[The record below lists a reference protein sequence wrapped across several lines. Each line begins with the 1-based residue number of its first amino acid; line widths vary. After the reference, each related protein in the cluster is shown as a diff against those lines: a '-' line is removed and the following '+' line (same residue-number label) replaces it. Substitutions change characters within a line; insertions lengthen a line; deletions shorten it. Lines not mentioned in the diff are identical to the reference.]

1 MTQTAP
7 SYRCGLPLA
16 GTIYTCNQPVGH
28 GGVHVYG
35 WRPENPDPADYV
47 CTEPDGHTGPHRHAR
62 QTAAVIA
69 DDATLAA
76 ALLAQAREVKRLTN
90 AHERALDEQM
100 NAEGKARDVYDAL
113 LAAREV
119 LHLMQRDLPLPD
131 GDQ

>member
-16 GTIYTCNQPVGH
+16 GTTYTCNQPVGH
-28 GGVHVYG
+28 GGVHVYHMCG

-47 CTEPDGHTGPHRHAR
+47 F
-62 QTAAVIA
+62 A